1 MKQNLINLKKVARC
15 LLIGI
20 MLIVCV
26 FSLTACG
33 EASTKKSVV
42 YNTKDMTDEQIT
54 KYFSEKVLQDV
65 KNDVRNRSIIIYE
78 LDEKEQELAM
88 KWALINEEGKTIIDS
103 DAQTGIYVD
112 TNAPETEIPIIKIM
126 IGWDESDLNQEWT
139 VEIYY
144 ETTEG
149 TETVKNIV
157 DKVVIDVSSE
167 NFVK

>member
-1 MKQNLINLKKVARC
+1 
-15 LLIGI
+15 
-20 MLIVCV
+20 
-26 FSLTACG
+26 
-33 EASTKKSVV
+33 
-42 YNTKDMTDEQIT
+42 
-54 KYFSEKVLQDV
+54 
-65 KNDVRNRSIIIYE
+65 
-78 LDEKEQELAM
+78 M

>member
-1 MKQNLINLKKVARC
+1 MKQNLINLKKVTRC

-33 EASTKKSVV
+33 EASTKKSFV

-65 KNDVRNRSIIIYE
+65 KNDVRNRSVIIYE

-112 TNAPETEIPIIKIM
+112 TNAPKTEIPIIKIM

-144 ETTEG
+144 ETTEE